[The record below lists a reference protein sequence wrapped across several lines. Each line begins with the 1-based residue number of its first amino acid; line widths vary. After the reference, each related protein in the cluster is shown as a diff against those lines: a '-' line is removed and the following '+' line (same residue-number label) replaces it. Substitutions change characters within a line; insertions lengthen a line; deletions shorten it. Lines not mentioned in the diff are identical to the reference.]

1 MKPKFVNNKNILF
14 VLTVFIFSLQV
25 KAYDYKRSASFGK
38 LKAIQV
44 VKLDTSGYK
53 KVYSYPDENLN
64 EIFEEKLDSLMV
76 SWIIQKSFNLD
87 SMELEVL
94 PDSIKT
100 ALPDSVYISR
110 LQSLDSYIDLSFN
123 ETVKNFITL
132 YTIKRRQLVQVMKGL
147 SAYYFPMF
155 EEALDRYN
163 LPQELKYMPVIE
175 SALNPRAFSR
185 AGASG
190 LWQFMYSTGKM
201 YGLQVNSFIDERRDP
216 VKATDAAARF
226 LRDMYKI
233 YGDWHLVIAAY
244 NCGPG
249 NVNKAIR
256 RTGGKKNYWDIYY
269 RLPRETRGYVP
280 AYIAAAYVMNFGE
293 EHLLFSK
300 EPDFPIYT
308 DTLSINS
315 YLHFEQVCK
324 VLKVPIE
331 EIRDLN
337 PLYRRDIIPATKNK
351 SYVLRLPQEYVAGF
365 IDHEK
370 QIFAT
375 DREKY
380 FPNNQIV
387 NPRKNYSRYAHADVK
402 GKAKVYYTVKSGDNV
417 GYIASWFNVR
427 ASDLRYWNNIRRNLI
442 RVGQKLVIYVSRQH
456 AAYYRDYNHLTFS
469 QKQAR
474 VGKKPA
480 SSASAS
486 KNITSDKN
494 YIYYTVKK
502 GDTLWE
508 ISRLFKNVTN
518 KDIMR
523 LNNIKNEKRLYPGQ
537 KLKIKKKA

>member
-1 MKPKFVNNKNILF
+1 MTYKYSLLKNILF
-14 VLTVFIFSLQV
+14 LFSVFLFSLKV
-25 KAYDYKRSASFGK
+25 NAYDNKRSVTTYGK

-44 VKLDTSGYK
+44 ADLDTAGYK
-53 KVYSYPDENLN
+53 KVYGYPDENLN
-64 EIFEEKLDSLMV
+64 DLFEVKLDSLMD
-76 SWIIQKSFNLD
+76 SWYVQNSFNLD
-87 SMELEVL
+87 SLELEAL
-94 PDSIKT
+94 PDSLKK
-100 ALPDSVYISR
+100 ALPDSVYIAR
-110 LQSLDSYIDLSFN
+110 LQNLDSYIDLSFN

-132 YTIKRRQLVQVMKGL
+132 YTIKRRKLVQVMKGL

-155 EEALDRYN
+155 EETLDRYD

-201 YGLQVNSFIDERRDP
+201 YGLEVNSFIDERRDP

-256 RTGGKKNYWDIYY
+256 RTGGKKNYWEIYY

-280 AYIAAAYVMNFGE
+280 AYIAAAYMMSYGE
-293 EHLLFSK
+293 EHLLYAK
-300 EPDFPIYT
+300 EPEFPIYT

-315 YLHFEQVCK
+315 YLHFEQVSK
-324 VLKVPIE
+324 VLKVPVE
-331 EIRDLN
+331 ELRELN
-337 PLYRRDIIPATKNK
+337 PQYRRDIIPATEEKT
-351 SYVLRLPQEYVAGF
+351 YILRLPQEYVAGF
-365 IDHEK
+365 IDFEK

-387 NPRKNYSRYAHADVK
+387 NPSKNYEHYAHVDVN

-417 GYIASWFNVR
+417 GYISSWFNVR
-427 ASDLRYWNNIRRNLI
+427 SSDLRYWNNIHRNLI
-442 RVGQKLVIYVSRQH
+442 RVGQKLVIYVKPQY
-456 AAYYRDYNHLTFS
+456 ADYYREFTHLTFS

-474 VGKKPA
+474 VGKTPT
-480 SSASAS
+480 ASAA
-486 KNITSDKN
+486 KNISSDKN
-494 YIYYTVKK
+494 FIYYTVRR
-502 GDTLWE
+502 GDTLWG
-508 ISRLFKNVTN
+508 IAKQFNGVSN
-518 KDIMR
+518 KDIMQ
-523 LNNIKNEKRLYPGQ
+523 LNNIKNERSLHPGQ
-537 KLKIKKKA
+537 KLKIKRKA